1 MSLVP
6 VTVPKRTER
15 STRDAS
21 VDECVYE
28 VEGILF
34 RFDPALPRARAS
46 AWRNGRWQ
54 PITLTGEDVGK
65 LVSPRRVP
73 QQELAEL
80 LAQPGAS
87 RVT

>member
-6 VTVPKRTER
+6 VGRTKRTER

-21 VDECVYE
+21 FDECVYE
-28 VEGILF
+28 VEGFLF

-54 PITLTGEDVGK
+54 PIALTGEDICQ
-65 LVSPRRVP
+65 LVRPRRVSP
-73 QQELAEL
+73 EELAEL
-80 LAQPGAS
+80 LAQPEPS
-87 RVT
+87 RVA

>member
-6 VTVPKRTER
+6 VTMTKRKER

-21 VDECVYE
+21 FDECVYE
-28 VEGILF
+28 VEGFLF

-54 PITLTGEDVGK
+54 PIALTGEDVRQ
-65 LVSPRRVP
+65 LVSPRHVP
-73 QQELAEL
+73 QEELPEL
-80 LAQPGAS
+80 LAQPEPPRA
-87 RVT
+87 V